1 MASCPI
7 HIWVP
12 LMAAAVP
19 FSRAIR
25 DRVKLTLAARRAQ
38 PADAPARE
46 LHRWA
51 PVGQTTAPPEGS
63 REQ

>member
-19 FSRAIR
+19 VSRAIR
-25 DRVKLTLAARRAQ
+25 DRVKLTLAARRTP

-51 PVGQTTAPPEGS
+51 PVGAKPEDSAPS
-63 REQ
+63 R

>member
-1 MASCPI
+1 MAGCPI

-19 FSRAIR
+19 ISRAIR
-25 DRVKLTLAARRAQ
+25 DRVKFSLTSRRTP
-38 PADAPARE
+38 PAEAPAPE

-51 PVGQTTAPPEGS
+51 PVGQTPEDSAPT
-63 REQ
+63 R